1 MVVFSLAGW
10 RKYANSIDDLTGVS
24 PDDALEDWQAVD
36 ICDSSGNLFR
46 SRRAYRVWPVSS
58 IGAFMCKW
66 INHVIY
72 IDFDFRPP
80 IPMTLDELEGRLSKV
95 GELPDVKTWDSHR
108 QLLRIL
114 CD

>member
-1 MVVFSLAGW
+1 
-10 RKYANSIDDLTGVS
+10 
-24 PDDALEDWQAVD
+24 
-36 ICDSSGNLFR
+36 
-46 SRRAYRVWPVSS
+46 
-58 IGAFMCKW
+58 MCKW